1 MPTLAPW
8 IRLKSAFGQGQLYMQ
23 LVLSWQ
29 VQKKTRSIIEAKEA
43 YTHRVHRICH
53 HAFLSASHSASK
65 LHRVSQTSPG
75 YSTRRSGGHTL
86 QLWEITT
93 PKPADGSCCL
103 ACKLQ
108 TCKSGSTALCS
119 SICYNTLI
127 DAHTGL
133 NTSRFEVEAGLKGL
147 F

>member
-1 MPTLAPW
+1 
-8 IRLKSAFGQGQLYMQ
+8 MQ

-108 TCKSGSTALCS
+108 TCKWLDSAVFFDLLQH
-119 SICYNTLI
+119 IN
-127 DAHTGL
+127 AHTGL
-133 NTSRFEVEAGLKGL
+133 DTSRSEVEAGLKRL